1 MATASKHHQSIVMYT
16 QGTVLHSDFYLG
28 TSPSGVQWI
37 AKGGRDTV
45 ADVAVM
51 ILRLQR
57 LGGEPLSMWVDWAND
72 YVAANPSVERRIRK

>member
-1 MATASKHHQSIVMYT
+1 MSKYSESIVMYT
-16 QGTVLHSDFYLG
+16 QGNVLQDHFYVG

-37 AKGGRDTV
+37 AKAGRDTV

-57 LGGEPLSMWVDWAND
+57 LGGEPLSIWVDWAND